1 MDKGRKSILMG
12 NLKRILMVFVLVL
25 TATLTATLSRVYA
38 TPVGFDPSEGIDVI
52 LVIDTS
58 GSMRTADPE
67 RITLEAAALFMDM
80 METRNSRI
88 GVVSFSGALHSVMP
102 LTHIGDPGVRDDIRN
117 TISGFVYHGWTDVG
131 LGLRTAAE
139 MLLNDP
145 SPNSPMILLF
155 TDGRIDMPANWNN
168 RGIDVSYQDAWWA
181 VENVG
186 SFTPIYTIGLNYDGT
201 INTEFLQEIASRT
214 SANSYIINDAAML
227 PQIFNEIFA
236 SHIRSSITEVASIVT
251 DGVEYTDIIIPIPS
265 PFVAEANIIMLSTQ
279 PIDSIR
285 LFSPDGN
292 EVYFDD
298 HTYILTTANRYSMAK
313 IIFPMVGDWLLSVRG
328 LPEDYITVNLIY
340 NYDVDVSFSITQEN
354 MRGAFFDPNS
364 PILIQASFI
373 TPLSIAQIQTLFTES
388 TAELHVY
395 DLDFNL
401 LEILPMPHSGAAFA
415 INFMPYTPQDVRIR
429 IYVQHPN
436 FTQTTALVTIHYEPS
451 PEPETIPT
459 PEPETEPHTEAE
471 QETTLAA
478 ITALEETQPPII
490 EAPEEADEG
499 SNRLIILAFFGIAVS
514 LITIAVLLLHS
525 YSKPK
530 LFKGHLEI
538 RALLHDG
545 KYTSLE
551 VPDLSTFAKR
561 ISLKEFI
568 DVSLGNKAA
577 RIFETK
583 IPIGEIYI
591 QPGVQN
597 GRPVLILTT
606 NGACHITDADGHAI
620 LQRKFVWEKDLELIF
635 SIVDSPVCIEITYR
649 INNN

>member
-1 MDKGRKSILMG
+1 MSYYYTKRNFFSGIL
-12 NLKRILMVFVLVL
+12 ISFIVLIFFAANANAEPIIV
-25 TATLTATLSRVYA
+25 
-38 TPVGFDPSEGIDVI
+38 TPNDGIDVI
-52 LVIDTS
+52 LAIDTS
-58 GSMRTADPE
+58 GSMRTTDPE
-67 RITLEAAALFMDM
+67 RIALEAAMLFMDM
-80 METRNSRI
+80 METRHSRI
-88 GVVSFSGALHSVMP
+88 GIIGFSSEVHSVMP
-102 LTHIGDPGVRDDIRN
+102 LTPINDPAIRN
-117 TISGFVYHGWTDVG
+117 TIRETVSAFEYQGWTDIG
-131 LGLRTAAE
+131 KALRYAAQ
-139 MLLNDP
+139 MLLDNP
-145 SPNSPMILLF
+145 EPENSPMILLF
-155 TDGRIDMPANWNN
+155 TDGRIELPDWYE
-168 RGIDVSYQDAWWA
+168 RSIEISYEDAWWA
-181 VENVG
+181 VDNVG
-186 SFTPIYTIGLNYDGT
+186 DFVAIYTIGLNYD
-201 INTEFLQEIASRT
+201 NTLNIEFLEEIANRT
-214 SANSYIINDAAML
+214 SASSYIIEQAALL

-236 SHIRSSITEVASIVT
+236 SHIRSSITEVATFIADGEAYVDVIVS
-251 DGVEYTDIIIPIPS
+251 IPS